1 MCEFQPRH
9 KTDKQPQGPTHG
21 QVPTGPA
28 AREETRVTVTSLR
41 LGQVARRSRGG
52 GVGQTA
58 FDDAGMRGDGFA
70 DRSGDREGQRA
81 RVVCEKVARRGPGA
95 PVRGAVGHAFR
106 GSTSGEFP
114 EKGGSRF
121 VERAGDF
128 REKNPDLAPVV

>member
-1 MCEFQPRH
+1 MTQHKQPQGPPRSGPCVCEFQPRH
-9 KTDKQPQGPTHG
+9 KTNKQPQRPTHG

-70 DRSGDREGQRA
+70 DLECEYRAGSQEYGGIRRNQRLKWNT
-81 RVVCEKVARRGPGA
+81 VEYVTY
-95 PVRGAVGHAFR
+95 
-106 GSTSGEFP
+106 STSDISPLIGMKFP
-114 EKGGSRF
+114 T
-121 VERAGDF
+121 
-128 REKNPDLAPVV
+128 